1 MSSTLRSLHYLQV
14 RPTRPTLSNLQA
26 TMMAYA
32 DLVPVGTVLTIGAAS
47 FGLGA
52 IYGNLPYDYFTLWQ
66 PEREGITRSIAHYAT
81 WAQAPPKVHYI
92 LHFVM
97 FLGLSGCFIKLFKPH
112 PEAKYFEWGT
122 LGALMLAIMIYFTN
136 LRIGINS
143 CLTGIW
149 GDVDEI
155 TGINV
160 MAASQFMMAVVLL
173 GAIVLQGGLYYAQ
186 WYEDKIQTEFL
197 EKERKADAARAA
209 AAAAKDADKAEPVEV
224 ESSASGAKPKS
235 GKAKKRT

>member
-1 MSSTLRSLHYLQV
+1 
-14 RPTRPTLSNLQA
+14 
-26 TMMAYA
+26 MAYA
-32 DLVPVGTVLTIGAAS
+32 DIVPVGTVLTISAAS

-81 WAQAPPKVHYI
+81 WAQAPPRIHYI
-92 LHFVM
+92 LHVVM
-97 FLGLSGCFIKLFKPH
+97 FLGLAGCFIKLFKPH

-122 LGALMLAIMIYFTN
+122 LGAMMLAIMIYFTN

-160 MAASQFMMAVVLL
+160 MAASQFMMVVVLL
-173 GAIVLQGGLYYAQ
+173 GVIVLQGGLYYAQ
-186 WYEDKIQTEFL
+186 WYENKIQSEFY

-209 AAAAKDADKAEPVEV
+209 AAAAAATKESDEVVE
-224 ESSASGAKPKS
+224 ESVTSGAKPKS

>member
-1 MSSTLRSLHYLQV
+1 
-14 RPTRPTLSNLQA
+14 
-26 TMMAYA
+26 MMAYA
-32 DLVPVGTVLTIGAAS
+32 DLVPVGTVLIIGAAS

-66 PEREGITRSIAHYAT
+66 PEREAITRSIGHYAT

-160 MAASQFMMAVVLL
+160 MAASQFMMVVVLL

-186 WYEDKIQTEFL
+186 WYENKIQAEFF

-209 AAAAKDADKAEPVEV
+209 SATSKESVDTETIVEV
-224 ESSASGAKPKS
+224 ESSSGAKPKS